1 MKNSKIKKIT
11 KTEGE
16 NRRNRRDQKKR
27 TTFRVLYECFPEP
40 FEPL

>member
-1 MKNSKIKKIT
+1 MKNSKIT

-16 NRRNRRDQKKR
+16 NRRNRRDQKKKEQPSGCYMS
-27 TTFRVLYECFPEP
+27 VYPEP

>member
-16 NRRNRRDQKKR
+16 NRRDKKKKNN
-27 TTFRVLYECFPEP
+27 LQGII
-40 FEPL
+40 